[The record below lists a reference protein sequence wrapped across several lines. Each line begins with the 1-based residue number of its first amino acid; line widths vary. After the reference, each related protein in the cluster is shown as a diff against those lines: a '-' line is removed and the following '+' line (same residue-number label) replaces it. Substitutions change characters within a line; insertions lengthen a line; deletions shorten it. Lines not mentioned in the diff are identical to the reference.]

1 MFDATFFVALSFILF
16 VIFVLWA
23 GLPSTII
30 KSLDDRSEKI
40 KKELDDA
47 RILHEEAQKLLAT
60 EKRKLEQCDAEVE
73 EILKQAS
80 DQAALITEKSKK
92 EICLYK
98 KPAVYMSVKGSWKIT
113 WNENTLILNSGD
125 TITFPESLEHNLES
139 SMTGEAALYRIIAT
153 DDPAGP
159 TWRQ

>member
-1 MFDATFFVALSFILF
+1 MFDATFFVALSFVLF
-16 VIFVLWA
+16 VIFVIWA

-40 KKELDDA
+40 KKELDEA

-80 DQAALITEKSKK
+80 EQAALITEKANNLLK
-92 EICLYK
+92 EEIQRKRKQADLK
-98 KPAVYMSVKGSWKIT
+98 ISQARDEAIREVKTKAS
-113 WNENTLILNSGD
+113 EL
-125 TITFPESLEHNLES
+125 SL
-139 SMTGEAALYRIIAT
+139 IIAKEYLKENI
-153 DDPAGP
+153 DDNVASELIDKSISDLKDNL
-159 TWRQ
+159 

>member
-1 MFDATFFVALSFILF
+1 MFDATFFVALSFVLF
-16 VIFVLWA
+16 VIFVIWA

-40 KKELDDA
+40 KKDLDEA

-80 DQAALITEKSKK
+80 EQAALITEKSNNLLK
-92 EICLYK
+92 EEIQRKRKQADLK
-98 KPAVYMSVKGSWKIT
+98 ISQARDEAIREVKTKAS
-113 WNENTLILNSGD
+113 EL
-125 TITFPESLEHNLES
+125 SL
-139 SMTGEAALYRIIAT
+139 IIAKEYLKENI
-153 DDPAGP
+153 DDNIASELIDKSISDLKDNL
-159 TWRQ
+159 

>member
-16 VIFVLWA
+16 VVFVVWA

-30 KSLDDRSEKI
+30 KSLDDRSEQI
-40 KKELDDA
+40 KKELDEA

-80 DQAALITEKSKK
+80 EQAALITEKSNNLLK
-92 EICLYK
+92 EEIQRKQKQADLK
-98 KPAVYMSVKGSWKIT
+98 IAQARDEAVREVKAKAS
-113 WNENTLILNSGD
+113 EL
-125 TITFPESLEHNLES
+125 SL
-139 SMTGEAALYRIIAT
+139 IIAKEYLKENI
-153 DDPAGP
+153 DDNVASDLIDKSISDLKDNL
-159 TWRQ
+159 

>member
-16 VIFVLWA
+16 VVFVVWA

-30 KSLDDRSEKI
+30 KSLDNRSKQI
-40 KKELDDA
+40 KKELDEA

-80 DQAALITEKSKK
+80 EQAALITEKSNNLLK
-92 EICLYK
+92 EEIQRKQKQADL
-98 KPAVYMSVKGSWKIT
+98 KIAQARDEAIKEVRAKASELSLVIAKEYLK
-113 WNENTLILNSGD
+113 ENIDDKIASELIDKSISELKN
-125 TITFPESLEHNLES
+125 NL
-139 SMTGEAALYRIIAT
+139 
-153 DDPAGP
+153 
-159 TWRQ
+159 

>member
-16 VIFVLWA
+16 VVFVIWA

-30 KSLDDRSEKI
+30 KSLDDRSKQI
-40 KKELDDA
+40 KKELDEA

-80 DQAALITEKSKK
+80 EQAALITEKSNNLLK
-92 EICLYK
+92 EEIQRKQKQADL
-98 KPAVYMSVKGSWKIT
+98 KIAQARDEAIKEVRAKASELSLVIAKEYLK
-113 WNENTLILNSGD
+113 ENIDDKIASELIDKSISDLKN
-125 TITFPESLEHNLES
+125 NL
-139 SMTGEAALYRIIAT
+139 
-153 DDPAGP
+153 
-159 TWRQ
+159 

>member
-16 VIFVLWA
+16 VVFVIWA

-30 KSLDDRSEKI
+30 KSLDDRSEQI
-40 KKELDDA
+40 KKELDEA

-80 DQAALITEKSKK
+80 EQAALITEKSNSLLK
-92 EICLYK
+92 EEIKRKQKQADLK
-98 KPAVYMSVKGSWKIT
+98 IAQARDEAIREVKAKAS
-113 WNENTLILNSGD
+113 EL
-125 TITFPESLEHNLES
+125 SL
-139 SMTGEAALYRIIAT
+139 IIAKEYLKENI
-153 DDPAGP
+153 DDNAASDLIDKSISDLKDNL
-159 TWRQ
+159 

>member
-16 VIFVLWA
+16 VIFVIWA

-30 KSLDDRSEKI
+30 NSLDDRAEQI
-40 KKELDDA
+40 KKELDEA

-80 DQAALITEKSKK
+80 EQAALITEKSNNLLK
-92 EICLYK
+92 EEIQRKQKQADLK
-98 KPAVYMSVKGSWKIT
+98 ISQARDEAVREVKAKAT
-113 WNENTLILNSGD
+113 EL
-125 TITFPESLEHNLES
+125 SL
-139 SMTGEAALYRIIAT
+139 IIAKEYLKENI
-153 DDPAGP
+153 DDNAASDLIDKSISDLKDNL
-159 TWRQ
+159 